1 MNRLHLYRR
10 PLVLVLVI
18 LGLVV
23 SGNSVAYADRA
34 QLSPTASPLL
44 IDVSAAQSPGS
55 VIVTG
60 HGFTPGGEVY
70 IALYDQWGM
79 QLHETRW
86 INASQTVYGPNGS
99 QDPAAGFVEGGSA
112 NETFG
117 TLETVY
123 GPNGSQD
130 PANGYIRG
138 TSDTTIVGGSE
149 TVYGPNGS
157 QDPATGFVPGKPGR
171 EIAGSLCGTTVM
183 VRAYDQQTAT
193 WSNMLDA
200 DVGC

>member
-1 MNRLHLYRR
+1 MNRSHLYRR
-10 PLVLVLVI
+10 ALMLVLVI
-18 LGLVV
+18 LGLGFG
-23 SGNSVAYADRA
+23 SSVAHADRA
-34 QLSPTASPLL
+34 QLSPATSPLR
-44 IDVSAAQSPGS
+44 IDVSPARSPGS

-86 INASQTVYGPNGS
+86 INASRTVYGPNGS
-99 QDPAAGFVEGGSA
+99 RDPANGYDRGGTV

-117 TLETVY
+117 ASETVY

-130 PANGYIRG
+130 PANGYVRG

-157 QDPATGFVPGKPGR
+157 QDPATGFVQGEPGR
-171 EIAGSLCGTTVM
+171 EIAGSLCGTAVM
-183 VRAYDQQTAT
+183 VRTYDEQTAT
-193 WSNMLDA
+193 WSDMLDV